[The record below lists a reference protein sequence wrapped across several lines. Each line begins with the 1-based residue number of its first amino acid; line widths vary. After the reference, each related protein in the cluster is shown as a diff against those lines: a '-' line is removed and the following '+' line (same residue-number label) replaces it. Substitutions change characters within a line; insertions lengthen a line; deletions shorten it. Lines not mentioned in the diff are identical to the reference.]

1 MAQAGRFSI
10 DVSEPSPVWL
20 DLHMDYQIGEMERVL
35 RFRHCDLRDLKHVVD
50 AAVREA
56 AARLGPDEAKRY
68 GLDIST

>member
-1 MAQAGRFSI
+1 
-10 DVSEPSPVWL
+10 
-20 DLHMDYQIGEMERVL
+20 MDYQIGEMERVL